1 MSNDNTSNN
10 NSKQD
15 QVNVDHLQEIDA
27 KSSRREFLAIGAAAA
42 VAGFAGFKGGTST
55 RKNELPQSALTFP
68 GSKPSVAVVKAESY
82 SHDLEGRM
90 REGIRACGLDVRGK
104 SVLLKPNFVEFDPNT
119 CINTDVAVV
128 ATALE
133 VFRSLGAA
141 QVRIGEGPGHRRD
154 TYAMAELTRYRTEI
168 PNFDSVFV
176 DLNRDNVSKVQNFAD
191 RPEFYFPN
199 SVLGAD
205 LIVSLAKMK
214 THHWAGATLSMKN
227 YFGLVPGSI
236 YGWPKNELHYIGIP
250 KAIVE
255 LTRQFGQKSFAI
267 VDGIVGMEGN
277 GPIQGTPKKV
287 GVMVMGSNL
296 PAVDATCC
304 RIMGIDPTKV
314 EYLTMAAEKYG
325 VIDEARIE
333 QRGENVAPLRSD
345 FKLIKEYTSLR
356 LA

>member
-1 MSNDNTSNN
+1 MSNDPGN
-10 NSKQD
+10 D
-15 QVNVDHLQEIDA
+15 VNQGANDHA
-27 KSSRREFLAIGAAAA
+27 KEDVSTHANRREFISIAAAA
-42 VAGFAGFKGGTST
+42 AIAGFAGFQGGSE
-55 RKNELPQSALTFP
+55 KEAKPAPLPFAGRRSSP
-68 GSKPSVAVVKAESY
+68 VVVVKAESY
-82 SHDLEGRM
+82 THDLAGRM
-90 REGIRACGLDVRGK
+90 REGIRECGLDVRGK

-141 QVRIGEGPGHRRD
+141 DVKIGEGPGHRRD

-168 PNFDSVFV
+168 PKFDSVFV
-176 DLNRDNVSKVQNFAD
+176 DLNRDDVTRIRNFAD
-191 RPEFYFPN
+191 RPDFYFPN

-236 YGWPKNELHYIGIP
+236 YGWPKNELHFIGIP
-250 KAIVE
+250 RSIVE
-255 LTRQFGQKSFAI
+255 LTRLFGAKSFAI

-287 GVMVMGSNL
+287 GVMVMGANL

-304 RIMGIDPTKV
+304 RIMGIDPAKV
-314 EYLTMAAEKYG
+314 EYLQMAADKYG
-325 VIDEARIE
+325 VIEESRID
-333 QRGENVAPLRSD
+333 QRGENIRPLRTD
-345 FKLIKEYTSLR
+345 FKLIKEYASLR